1 MLSQRNELSGVVS
14 VRCKGVTVE
23 RQELL
28 AEKVEGGDASTTVLE
43 YVLYGTTTVWTFR
56 SPIVSASADRAET
69 LIVILLEVWM
79 LGQFLFVLTRTT

>member
-1 MLSQRNELSGVVS
+1 MLSQRKELSGVVS
-14 VRCKGVTVE
+14 VRRKGVTVE

-28 AEKVEGGDASTTVLE
+28 AEKVEGGGASTTVLE
-43 YVLYGTTTVWTFR
+43 YCTGQQRFGRFVLR
-56 SPIVSASADRAET
+56 SSADRAET